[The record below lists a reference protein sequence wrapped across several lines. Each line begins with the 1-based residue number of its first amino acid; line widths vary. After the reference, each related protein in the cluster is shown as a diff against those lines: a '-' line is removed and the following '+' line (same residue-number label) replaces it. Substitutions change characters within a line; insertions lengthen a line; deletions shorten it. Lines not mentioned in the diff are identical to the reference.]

1 MYVVMHGKSGRRK
14 KTVTHVEAVSN
25 SSQRSGQGPDRQAL
39 ILIFAPLEIA
49 KNVVGSRRE
58 GYRAALSFGGRG

>member
-1 MYVVMHGKSGRRK
+1 MYVVTRGTSGRSK
-14 KTVTHVEAVSN
+14 KTVTHIEAVSN

-49 KNVVGSRRE
+49 KNAVGS
-58 GYRAALSFGGRG
+58 